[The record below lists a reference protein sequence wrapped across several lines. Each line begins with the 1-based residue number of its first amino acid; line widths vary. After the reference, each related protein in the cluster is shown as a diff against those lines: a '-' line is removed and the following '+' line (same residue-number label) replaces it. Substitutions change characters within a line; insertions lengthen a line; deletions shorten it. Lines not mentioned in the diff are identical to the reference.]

1 MISPVPQIEQF
12 RLESNWEFLVVA
24 TDGVWDAMSNAD
36 ILKYLA
42 SRLDNKN
49 RYQDKDRG
57 CTRYRDLPKDK
68 DKNCTIG
75 SGTYLSTR
83 TGSVLGTGTYLRT
96 KTGAV
101 LGTGTSL
108 STRTGTVLGTGTVLR
123 NLWKEKFH
131 LSKLGVTK
139 RKSYMASTK
148 R

>member
-49 RYQDKDRG
+49 RY
-57 CTRYRDLPKDK
+57 RDIPKDK

-83 TGSVLGTGTYLRT
+83 I
-96 KTGAV
+96 GAV
-101 LGTGTSL
+101 LGTGT
-108 STRTGTVLGTGTVLR
+108 
-123 NLWKEKFH
+123 
-131 LSKLGVTK
+131 
-139 RKSYMASTK
+139 
-148 R
+148 